1 MKLSGVIKL
10 LEDAVNRGDIENLA
24 TIYSE
29 DAWLLP
35 PNFEIVIGRD
45 AIKDF
50 FTARMSAG
58 KFEMQIDIIQLD
70 EYDSH
75 AIEISKWVMISV
87 DSVGNKKEDSGK
99 SMVIWKK
106 NDDQWLISR
115 DMFSS
120 STAMP

>member
-1 MKLSGVIKL
+1 MKLSDVVKFF
-10 LEDAVNRGDIENLA
+10 EDAVNRGDVESLA
-24 TIYSE
+24 KIYSG

-58 KFEMQIDIIQLD
+58 KFEMQINIIQVD
-70 EYDSH
+70 EYQSH
-75 AIEISKWVMISV
+75 AIEISKWVMTSV
-87 DSVGNKKEDSGK
+87 DSAGNKKEDSGK

-106 NDDQWLISR
+106 DND
-115 DMFSS
+115 
-120 STAMP
+120 